1 MHIAA
6 QAPMWHGV
14 WMVED
19 AVAGDE
25 FPAWHGYGRR
35 RMQPSGQA
43 PAWCRAWIAKDVV
56 WGVAAEATTASN
68 KSSVGRGSEGRGCR
82 YHLIPHK
89 YHPMRGRNHLIPD
102 RYHMIPYEYHQIRS
116 MNRLILDRYHLI
128 PVMFQDMIPQS
139 ATYANDEEGCS
150 GHVLRGD
157 GHVGLMVAGHGEA
170 VCRATLRRW
179 LRQHRVAATD
189 ALERLQATA
198 VGAKA
203 MAPTVPLYQRS

>member
-1 MHIAA
+1 M
-6 QAPMWHGV
+6 
-14 WMVED
+14 
-19 AVAGDE
+19 AVAKRFVLPLMMVVLLLSAVSGSARPMGGDKWVGMATSGDHPLIQFLQNLYLQQLAQPE
-25 FPAWHGYGRR
+25 MYGLF
-35 RMQPSGQA
+35 A
-43 PAWCRAWIAKDVV
+43 L
-56 WGVAAEATTASN
+56 TNLAST
-68 KSSVGRGSEGRGCR
+68 VCT
-82 YHLIPHK
+82 
-89 YHPMRGRNHLIPD
+89 
-102 RYHMIPYEYHQIRS
+102 
-116 MNRLILDRYHLI
+116 
-128 PVMFQDMIPQS
+128 